1 MEPICEVQGIF
12 KYINGDYEMLE
23 EIGRDAISHDAHL
36 FFALN
41 FPKKPDM
48 KMVIMD
54 VTYDINKKF
63 RNLIRDPHKANAGV
77 LEDMGT
83 DIDREMVF
91 LGYVEFPKYDKYLK
105 EGMHTVRVQVAPFQS
120 EKVRDF
126 SPEVGG
132 VTADFEFKIVDDR
145 PKE

>member
-12 KYINGDYEMLE
+12 KYVNGDYEVLE

-41 FPKKPDM
+41 FPKKPDT

-54 VTYDINKKF
+54 ITYDAGKRSK
-63 RNLIRDPHKANAGV
+63 NLVRDPHKVNGF

-83 DIDREMVF
+83 DVTGECVF
-91 LGYVEFPKYDKYLK
+91 LGYIEFPPYDKYLK
-105 EGMHTVRVQVAPFQS
+105 EGKHTVKIQVAPFQS

-132 VTADFEFKIVDDR
+132 VTADFEFTIIDDR
-145 PKE
+145 EKE

>member
-12 KYINGDYEMLE
+12 KFVNGDYEMLE

-41 FPKKPDM
+41 FPKKPES

-54 VTYDINKKF
+54 VIYDANKRSK
-63 RNLIRDPHKANAGV
+63 NLIRDPHKVNGHF
-77 LEDMGT
+77 EEMGT
-83 DIDREMVF
+83 DVDGECVF
-91 LGYVEFPKYDKYLK
+91 LGYIEFPPYDKYRTAGK
-105 EGMHTVRVQVAPFQS
+105 HSVKIQVANFTS

-126 SPEVGG
+126 SPENGG
-132 VTADFEFKIVDDR
+132 VSAEFDFVIVDDR
-145 PKE
+145 KE